1 MGWLLT
7 AFMLQ
12 GRVQNLTLSTDLHLF
27 VPILLNFPFTNGAIN
42 KPTKLSSP
50 ELPGRT
56 FFFDLGRTPLYH
68 PARLSG
74 FIGPPHSEDQKKDVS
89 LYMHWNMSPS
99 LLVAMDSLNRCAK
112 KFGHLLLR
120 LV

>member
-1 MGWLLT
+1 
-7 AFMLQ
+7 MLQ
-12 GRVQNLTLSTDLHLF
+12 GREQNLTLSTDLHLF

-42 KPTKLSSP
+42 KPTELSSP
-50 ELPGRT
+50 ELPSRT
-56 FFFDLGRTPLYH
+56 FFFDLGRTPFYH

-74 FIGPPHSEDQKKDVS
+74 LIVPPHPEDQKKDLS
-89 LYMHWNMSPS
+89 LHVHRHMSPP

-120 LV
+120 FV